1 MIHGLLDQEEDQKI
15 ENARHAG
22 AVEQQEKKRK
32 GKMEAKEKREERE
45 KRKEEQAGKEPTK

>member
-1 MIHGLLDQEEDQKI
+1 LIHGLLDQEKDQKI

-22 AVEQQEKKRK
+22 VAEQQEKKRK
-32 GKMEAKEKREERE
+32 GKMEAKKREERE